1 MFWGFRHVIP
11 IDLRRFLQTQI
22 LCAHFLFKWNRHWSN
37 LFYPLGVIS
46 LVTDHLHEPLQV
58 IWPVQVYMGNI
69 LYCNDT
75 KITKINKTTSIFK
88 KKILSKML
96 WHFTPHAHIFSLICC
111 QRRNA
116 IQLIAKK
123 KRLTNH
129 LPLINS

>member
-1 MFWGFRHVIP
+1 MFWGFIHVIP

-75 KITKINKTTSIFK
+75 KITKINKTTSIFM
-88 KKILSKML
+88 KKILSKIYDISHPM
-96 WHFTPHAHIFSLICC
+96 HTFSLSFVC
-111 QRRNA
+111 

-123 KRLTNH
+123 KRLTNY